1 MKKGKL
7 FFLEDKWDHKYEK
20 TLDEPE
26 RLRYRSNLLGSDLRI
41 TNFGGGNTSSKIM
54 MKEPLSDNPVE
65 VLWVKGSGGDL
76 GSIKR
81 DGFATLYM
89 DKFLSTGEKYKG
101 ERFEDEMLE
110 FYPLC
115 TFGLNPRPASIDTPL
130 HGLIPYKNIDHMHP
144 DWAIA
149 IAASANGQQL
159 LKEFNSE
166 FGYNLIWLPWQ
177 RPGYHLGLMLKEVV
191 DHNPDAEGV
200 ILGSHGLI
208 NWADGHYECYRL
220 TLEIIDSMGQFV
232 VTKMKKKGTK
242 IFGGQKFQ
250 ALKNKKNIAEQI
262 LPVLRGSITGES
274 TRGGVIGNYVDSNEV
289 LRFVNSC
296 DGEKLAFMGTSC
308 PDHFIRTKVRPM
320 YINWNPQSQADNFS
334 QLIEAVSNAFKK
346 YEMDYK
352 NYYETNKEAGSPAM
366 RGSKPTVVLLP
377 GVGMFSFGK
386 NKKEARITGEFYI
399 NAIHVMEGATSMDSG
414 KIDKGID
421 PKRVRNNYVSL
432 SPKEA
437 FRIEYWALEEAK
449 IQRQPKEKDFARK
462 IALVAGGGSGIGR
475 EFCLR
480 LAAEGA
486 HVIIA
491 DLNPEA
497 AENTAKQ
504 INSNF
509 GSEISI
515 ASQIN
520 IIDRQSVINAYKKA
534 VLEFGGLDILINTA
548 AVFIPA
554 DKDGTSYYD
563 ETWSKILNINI
574 TANYIIVEEFFNIIK
589 KQNTNGTVLL
599 TSSANAII
607 PKFGSE
613 PYDVSKAAVNHL
625 IRELAIR
632 YAPKLRINGVSPA
645 TVIEGST
652 MFPRERIINS
662 LEKYKIVFDKK
673 EKTESLKNKL
683 ASFYAKRTLLNKDVR
698 PIDIVEA
705 GYYLVSEKS
714 NRTTGH
720 IIPVDAGLKDA
731 FLR

>member
-1 MKKGKL
+1 MNKRKL
-7 FFLEDKWDHKYEK
+7 IFLKDKWDHPYEK
-20 TLDEPE
+20 KLDEPE
-26 RLRYRSNLLGSDLRI
+26 KLRYRSNLLGSDLRI
-41 TNFGGGNTSSKIM
+41 TNFGGGNTSSKIT
-54 MKEPLSDNPVE
+54 MKDPLSNNKVE

-89 DKFLSTGEKYKG
+89 DKFLSIEKKYKG
-101 ERFEDEMLE
+101 EKYEDEMLDY
-110 FYPLC
+110 YPMC
-115 TFGLNPRPASIDTPL
+115 TFGLNSRPASIDTPL
-130 HGLIPYKNIDHMHP
+130 HGLIPYKNVDHMHP

-149 IAASANGQQL
+149 IAASGNGQQL

-166 FGYNLIWLPWQ
+166 FGYNLVWLPWQ
-177 RPGYHLGLMLKEVV
+177 RPGYQLGVMLKEAIEK
-191 DHNPDAEGV
+191 NPNAEGL

-232 VTKMKKKGTK
+232 VSKMKKKGTK
-242 IFGGQKFQ
+242 IFGGQKY
-250 ALKNKKNIAEQI
+250 KTTKDKRNIAEKI
-262 LPVLRGSITGES
+262 MPVIRGSISKETN
-274 TRGGVIGNYVDSNEV
+274 RGGVIGNYVDSPEV
-289 LRFVNSC
+289 LRFINSN

-320 YINWNPQSQADNFS
+320 YINWNPQNKNNQF
-334 QLIEAVSNAFKK
+334 LLTEAVAKAFEK
-346 YEMDYK
+346 YEKDYK
-352 NYYETNKEAGSPAM
+352 NYYDSNREKDSPAM

-399 NAIHVMEGATSMDSG
+399 NAIHVMEGATSMDTE

-421 PKRVRNNYVSL
+421 KKRVCNNYVSL

-437 FRIEYWALEEAK
+437 FKIEYWALEEAK
-449 IQRQPKEKDFARK
+449 IQRQPKEKEFARK
-462 IALVAGGGSGIGR
+462 VALVSGGGSGIGN
-475 EFCLR
+475 EFCMR
-480 LAAEGA
+480 LAEEGA
-486 HVIIA
+486 HVIVA
-491 DLNPEA
+491 DLNIEA
-497 AENTAKQ
+497 AKATAQQ
-504 INSNF
+504 INSKF
-509 GSEISI
+509 GSEVSI
-515 ASQIN
+515 AVDIN
-520 IIDRQSVINAYKKA
+520 IVNRESVINAYNKA

-554 DKDGTSYYD
+554 DKDGKSYYD
-563 ETWSKILNINI
+563 ETWNKIFNINI
-574 TANYIIVEEFFNIIK
+574 TGNNIIVEEFYNIIN
-589 KQNTNGTVLL
+589 KQNTKGTVLL
-599 TSSANAII
+599 TSSANAIV

-632 YAPKLRINGVSPA
+632 YSPSLRINGVSPA
-645 TVIEGST
+645 TVIQGSA
-652 MFPRERIINS
+652 MFPRDRVINS
-662 LEKYKIVFDKK
+662 LEKYKIDFDKK
-673 EKTESLKNKL
+673 ESTESLRNKL
-683 ASFYAKRTLLNKDVR
+683 ADFYAKRTLLFKDVR

-705 GYYLVSEKS
+705 GYFLVSEKS

-720 IIPVDAGLKDA
+720 VIPVDSGLKEA

>member
-7 FFLEDKWDHKYEK
+7 IYLEDKWNHEYEK
-20 TLDEPE
+20 KLDEPE
-26 RLRYRSNLLGSDLRI
+26 KLRYRSNLLGSDLRI

-54 MKEPLSDNPVE
+54 MKDPVSDKNVE

-89 DKFLSTGEKYKG
+89 DKFLSIQKKYKG
-101 ERFEDEMLE
+101 EKYEDRMLE

-115 TFGLNPRPASIDTPL
+115 SFGLNSKPASIDTPL
-130 HGLIPYKNIDHMHP
+130 HGLIPYKNVDHMHP

-159 LKEFNSE
+159 LNEFNSE
-166 FGYNLIWLPWQ
+166 YGYNLFWLHWQ
-177 RPGYHLGLMLKEVV
+177 RPGYHLGLILKEAI
-191 DHNPDAEGV
+191 DKNPKAEGI

-208 NWADGHYECYRL
+208 NWANGHYECYRL

-232 VTKMKKKGTK
+232 ISRMKKKGTK
-242 IFGGQKFQ
+242 IFGGQKYK
-250 ALKNKKNIAEQI
+250 ALKNKESIAEQI
-262 LPVLRGSITGES
+262 MPVIRGSISEES
-274 TRGGVIGNYVDSNEV
+274 GKGGVIGNFVGSDEI
-289 LRFVNSC
+289 LRFVNSN

-320 YINWNPQSQADNFS
+320 YIDWNPQNKEDNLS
-334 QLIEAVSNAFKK
+334 RLTEAVSNAFKK
-346 YEMDYK
+346 YESDYK
-352 NYYETNKEAGSPAM
+352 NYYDTNKDPGSPAM

-386 NKKEARITGEFYI
+386 SKKEARITGEFYI
-399 NAIHVMEGATSMDSG
+399 NAIHVMEGSTSMDTG
-414 KIDKGID
+414 KTDEGID
-421 PKRVRNNYVSL
+421 SKRVYKNYVSL

-449 IQRQPKEKDFARK
+449 IQRQPKEKELARK
-462 IALVAGGGSGIGR
+462 IALVIGGGSGIGR

-480 LAAEGA
+480 LSNEGA

-491 DLNPEA
+491 DLNVEA
-497 AENTAKQ
+497 AEETSAQ
-504 INSNF
+504 INSKF
-509 GSEISI
+509 GNEVCI
-515 ASQIN
+515 AVHIN
-520 IIDRQSVINAYKKA
+520 IVDRQSVVSAYNKA

-554 DKDGTSYYD
+554 DKDGKSYYD
-563 ETWSKILNINI
+563 ETWNKIFNINI
-574 TANYIIVEEFFNIIK
+574 TGNYIIVEEFFNIIK
-589 KQNTNGTVLL
+589 KQNTKGTVLL
-599 TSSANAII
+599 TSSANAIV

-625 IRELAIR
+625 IRELAVR
-632 YAPKLRINGVSPA
+632 YSPWLRINGVSPA

-652 MFPRERIINS
+652 MFPRDRVINS
-662 LEKYKIVFDKK
+662 LEKYKIEYDKG
-673 EKTESLKNKL
+673 EKTETLRSKL
-683 ASFYAKRTLLNKDVR
+683 ASFYAKRTLLFKDVR
-698 PIDIVEA
+698 PADIVEA

-720 IIPVDAGLKDA
+720 IIPVDGGLKDA